1 MEIKLKDI
9 EIHHNLFIKE
19 IEPLF
24 MIQMFHNYQL
34 KILKI
39 KHILIIQQ
47 EVLDLI
53 NSIESLVKDIIH
65 REVENQFH

>member
-1 MEIKLKDI
+1 MEIKLKDT

-34 KILKI
+34 KILVRKMFLI
-39 KHILIIQQ
+39 KYYLRAKTIKVFGYIKTPG
-47 EVLDLI
+47 
-53 NSIESLVKDIIH
+53 SY
-65 REVENQFH
+65 